1 MIIFRTP
8 HFVVQMSSVNVL
20 IGGLF
25 VSPQCMYKTQVY
37 MVKGSCQKV
46 EIGYNRT
53 ERERESEKKRKK
65 QIRLSQ
71 DVHKLDSQ
79 S

>member
-1 MIIFRTP
+1 
-8 HFVVQMSSVNVL
+8 
-20 IGGLF
+20 
-25 VSPQCMYKTQVY
+25 

-53 ERERESEKKRKK
+53 ERERESAKKRKK